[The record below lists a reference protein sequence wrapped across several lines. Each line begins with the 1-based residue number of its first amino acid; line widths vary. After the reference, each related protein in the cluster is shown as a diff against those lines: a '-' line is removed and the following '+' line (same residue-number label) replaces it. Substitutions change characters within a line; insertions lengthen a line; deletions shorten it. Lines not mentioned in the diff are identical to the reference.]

1 VYKHLLS
8 VAGFT
13 ALSRGTGFIR
23 DIVLSSTLGAG
34 LLADAFFVAFR
45 LPNHFRAI
53 FGEGAFNA
61 AYVPSYSRVL
71 ETEGATEARI
81 FSGQVFTLLLI
92 SQVILLALAWS
103 FTPQL
108 VSLLAPGFAA
118 DPNKFQLAIALT
130 RITFPYLL
138 CITLVTLLSG
148 TLNAHRH
155 FATAAFAP
163 VLLNVSMV
171 AALSVAIMFPTVG
184 HAAAFGVAAAG
195 VLQLL
200 LLMGDAQ
207 RIGVLAPLTR
217 PSWSEDVRQ
226 FFGAIFPAV
235 IGSAGTQIA
244 IFADT
249 IISSL
254 LPTGGPSSI
263 YYADRIYQ
271 LPIGVIG
278 IAAGTVLLP
287 EMSRRFASGNDGA
300 AYSAQNR
307 TMALTLA
314 LSVPFVVA
322 FVLIPGVI
330 MRGVFVHGAAFTEG
344 DAAAS
349 ALVLAVYGLGLFP
362 MVLIRSAVA
371 SFQSHGDTFTPMA
384 ISLAAVVLNVMLKI
398 GFYRTYGVV
407 ALAGA
412 TAIGAWIN
420 LALLVLLALRR
431 RSMRPDAMLGKAAV
445 AVSMA
450 GLMLGLVAVYAAS
463 SAHALAM
470 RIGYLVSVIEL
481 VALSAAGA
489 LVYSAAL
496 IVTLKVLGV
505 RLSVSRPAAGPIVKI
520 PDSLEQPG
528 V

>member
-8 VAGFT
+8 VGGFT
-13 ALSRGTGFIR
+13 ALSRATGFIR
-23 DIVLSSTLGAG
+23 DVVLSATLGAG

-71 ETEGATEARI
+71 ETEGATEARH

-118 DPNKFQLAIALT
+118 DPEKFRLAIALT

-171 AALSVAIMFPTVG
+171 AALALAVLFPSVG
-184 HAAAFGVAAAG
+184 HAAAFGVLVAG
-195 VLQLL
+195 ILQLL

-207 RIGVLAPLTR
+207 RIRVLAPLTR
-217 PSWSEDVRQ
+217 PRWSADVRQ
-226 FFGAIFPAV
+226 FFAAIFPAV
-235 IGSAGTQIA
+235 VGSAGTQIA

-287 EMSRRFASGNDGA
+287 EMSRRFAAGNDGA
-300 AYSAQNR
+300 AFHAQNR

-322 FVLIPGVI
+322 FVLIPGII
-330 MRGVFVHGAAFTEG
+330 MRGVFVHGAAFTEH

-349 ALVLAVYGLGLFP
+349 ALVLALYGLGLFP

-371 SFQSHGDTFTPMA
+371 SFQSQGDTFTPMA
-384 ISLAAVVLNVMLKI
+384 ISLAAVALNVVLKI
-398 GFYRTYGVV
+398 VFYQSYGVA

-412 TAIGAWIN
+412 TAFGAWIN
-420 LALLVLLALRR
+420 CGLLVLLALRR
-431 RSMRPDAMLGKAAV
+431 GSMRPDAMLGKTAL
-445 AVSMA
+445 AVSAA
-450 GLMLGLVAVYAAS
+450 GLALGLVAVYAAAP
-463 SAHALAM
+463 AHALAA
-470 RIGYLVSVIEL
+470 RAGFLASVIEL
-481 VALSAAGA
+481 TTLGIVGA

-496 IVTLKVLGV
+496 IVALKGLRV
-505 RLSVSRPAAGPIVKI
+505 RLSISRPTAGQIVTD

-528 V
+528 L

>member
-8 VAGFT
+8 VGGFT

-23 DIVLSSTLGAG
+23 DVVLSSTLGAG
-34 LLADAFFVAFR
+34 MLADAFFVAFR

-71 ETEGATEARI
+71 ETEGATEARH

-108 VSLLAPGFAA
+108 VSFLAPGFAA
-118 DPNKFQLAIALT
+118 DPEKFQLAVALT

-163 VLLNVSMV
+163 VLLNISMV
-171 AALSVAIMFPTVG
+171 AALALAVLFPSVG
-184 HAAAFGVAAAG
+184 HAAAFGVLVAG
-195 VLQLL
+195 ILQLL

-207 RIGVLAPLTR
+207 RIRVLAPLTGPR
-217 PSWSEDVRQ
+217 WSADVKQ
-226 FFGAIFPAV
+226 FFAAIFPAV

-287 EMSRRFASGNDGA
+287 EMSRRFAAGNDGA
-300 AYSAQNR
+300 AFHAQNR

-322 FVLIPGVI
+322 FVLIPGII
-330 MRGVFVHGAAFTEG
+330 MRGVFVHGAFTEH

-384 ISLAAVVLNVMLKI
+384 ISLAAVAINVMLKI
-398 GFYRTYGVV
+398 VFYQSYGVV

-412 TAIGAWIN
+412 TAFGAWIN
-420 LALLVLLALRR
+420 FGLLVLLALGRG
-431 RSMRPDAMLGKAAV
+431 SMRPDAMLGKTAL
-445 AVSMA
+445 AVSAA
-450 GLMLGLVAVYAAS
+450 GLALGLVAVYAAAP
-463 SAHALAM
+463 AHALAA
-470 RIGYLVSVIEL
+470 RAGFLASVIEL
-481 VALSAAGA
+481 TALGAAGA
-489 LVYSAAL
+489 LVYSVAL
-496 IVTLKVLGV
+496 IVTLKGLRV
-505 RLSVSRPAAGPIVKI
+505 RLSVSRPPAGQIVKVA
-520 PDSLEQPG
+520 DGLEQPG
-528 V
+528 L